1 MEYFTKGKSIFY
13 LSIYLANLLTIF
25 RLSFGFQ
32 DKFEIGLFNIYS
44 IYISGILKHFCIIF
58 VKYLWKFKSSIPVAD
73 IVVVL
78 PSQLLL

>member
-44 IYISGILKHFCIIF
+44 IYFRNIETFLYHFCQ
-58 VKYLWKFKSSIPVAD
+58 VSVE
-73 IVVVL
+73 V
-78 PSQLLL
+78 